1 MPGLAYRT
9 LAVTAVLAAAVV
21 SAQTSIHADDACKL
35 TPLGN
40 GDVATVRDGRTLLL
54 ADGREVL
61 LAGIEP
67 TNVGHAALTRLTAGH
82 RLRLAAPGDAADRYG
97 RLVAYVFTGDATQP
111 LQQMLLAEGAA
122 RVAARAGTRACAE
135 PLLATE
141 REARAERRGL
151 WADPNFAPLPADN
164 LTEIAS
170 RAGEFALVEG
180 KVLSVNVSGGT
191 IYLNFG
197 GRRVTGFSVMILRR
211 DERDFI
217 AAGIEPKRLAGRRIR
232 VRGFVEQ
239 RRGPVMLA
247 SAPAQIE
254 DIGVER

>member
-1 MPGLAYRT
+1 MRGLAYRRF
-9 LAVTAVLAAAVV
+9 AVTAVLAAAVTN
-21 SAQTSIHADDACKL
+21 AHAEAACQL
-35 TPLGN
+35 TPLGTAS
-40 GDVATVRDGRTLLL
+40 VAAVRDGRTLVL
-54 ADGREVL
+54 ADGRDVL

-67 TNVGHAALTRLTAGH
+67 GDTARAALMRLAAG
-82 RLRLAAPGDAADRYG
+82 RPLRLAAPGDDKDRYG
-97 RLVAYVFTGDATQP
+97 RLVAYAFTSDTAP
-111 LQQMLLAEGAA
+111 SLQQALVAEGAA
-122 RVAARAGTRACAE
+122 RVAARAGTPACAE
-135 PLLATE
+135 PLLVAE
-141 REARAERRGL
+141 RIARAERRGL

-164 LTEIAS
+164 LTELAS

-197 GRRVTGFSVMILRR
+197 RRRVTGFSVMILRR

-232 VRGFVEQ
+232 VRGFVEK

-247 SAPAQIE
+247 GAPAQIE